1 MKAASVCVFDPV
13 DYFERS
19 DPANLVVLHFEVYRM
34 GDNTPLGART
44 ASPCS
49 SCYRVRVV
57 TAVKIG
63 EGAKT
68 RLEELHAEIRL
79 RTCQKVTQQE
89 LLTRLIKDAYESPD
103 EVIDSFRE
111 STVPLSEEQQ
121 QAMQQ
126 GRVSSGVTTDEDDGD
141 DVLYG

>member
-1 MKAASVCVFDPV
+1 M
-13 DYFERS
+13 
-19 DPANLVVLHFEVYRM
+19 
-34 GDNTPLGART
+34 
-44 ASPCS
+44 
-49 SCYRVRVV
+49 V

-63 EGAKT
+63 EDAKT

-79 RTCQKVTQQE
+79 RTGQKVSQQE
-89 LLTRLIKDAYESPD
+89 LLTRLINDAYESPD
-103 EVIDSFRE
+103 EVIDSFRD